1 MKEFSFVS
9 LSSSCCCIPKAKD
22 NIIVL
27 RGTMLVYLFRLD
39 NFLTCLVY
47 KVMQYCHS
55 IFLII
60 FSVFLCLL
68 HVWFCVHVSLCKLS
82 REYVGK
88 CTSKRSF
95 RFFLE
100 MVILFHVFSFMHC
113 LCTNYNTL

>member
-1 MKEFSFVS
+1 MKEWSFVS
-9 LSSSCCCIPKAKD
+9 LSSSCCIPKAKD

-47 KVMQYCHS
+47 KVMQYCHG
-55 IFLII
+55 IYLII
-60 FSVFLCLL
+60 FSVFF
-68 HVWFCVHVSLCKLS
+68 VYFMWFCVHVSLCKLS